1 MEAAEVLASAVRLAA
16 EGSADSDEYWD
27 LIRILHLIP
36 EQHVFALAAACCVAP
51 SAAERAVGATVL
63 AQLGFPSEWEETG
76 KRPFTEQSAPILR
89 AMLSDSDEGVVVSA
103 IHALGH
109 HSIASAADL
118 IGLARHPSREI
129 RLAIATALDADDPKS
144 QELIAKE
151 LRSGDRGVFAIEAAE
166 EFLTRYPDDTT
177 VIDALATWR
186 TGT

>member
-89 AMLSDSDEGVVVSA
+89 AMLRAEA
-103 IHALGH
+103 MM
-109 HSIASAADL
+109 
-118 IGLARHPSREI
+118 GLARRG
-129 RLAIATALDADDPKS
+129 DAEVGS
-144 QELIAKE
+144 
-151 LRSGDRGVFAIEAAE
+151 
-166 EFLTRYPDDTT
+166 T